1 MDNPKNP
8 ETPPGNTENSCHR
21 CGANIKPVYV
31 PFLRRHVIPACDCM
45 VAEYER
51 EETERKAR
59 EKQEH
64 IDRILSSTGLG
75 ERFKAC
81 TFDNWIPR
89 KGTSSAFNAAQKY
102 AEFLAENLKSGRG
115 YIMFGQPGNGKTH
128 LAAAIVN
135 VAARQGFTAIFE
147 RVPMLLAKIRAT
159 YNGGPVSEGQI
170 MKTLT
175 EADLLVLDDAGAEK
189 CTQWTE
195 PTLYT
200 IIDERYSRQKSLL
213 ITTNSSLD
221 ELEEKIGVRAM
232 DRVLEMCE
240 IVENQGTSFRKERA
254 RERARKANMN
264 TKGR

>member
-8 ETPPGNTENSCHR
+8 KTLQANTENSCYR

-31 PFLRRHVIPACDCM
+31 PFLHRYIIPACDCM

-51 EETERKAR
+51 EEAERQAR
-59 EKQEH
+59 EKQDH
-64 IDRILSSTGLG
+64 IDRILSSSGLG

-89 KGTSSAFNAAQKY
+89 KGTGRAFNAAQKY

-135 VAARQGFTAIFE
+135 VAARQGYTAIFE

-159 YNGGPVSEGQI
+159 YDGGPVSERQI

-189 CTQWTE
+189 CTEWTE

-200 IIDERYSRQKSLL
+200 IIDERYTNKKS
-213 ITTNSSLD
+213 IIVTTNAGLE
-221 ELEEKIGVRAM
+221 ELEQKIGFRAM
-232 DRVLEMCE
+232 DRLLEVCA
-240 IVENQGTSFRKERA
+240 IVENEGTSYRQEV
-254 RERARKANMN
+254 
-264 TKGR
+264 GR

>member
-8 ETPPGNTENSCHR
+8 KTLQANTENSCPR

-31 PFLRRHVIPACDCM
+31 PFLHRYIIPACDCM

-51 EETERKAR
+51 EEAERQAR
-59 EKQEH
+59 EKQDH
-64 IDRILSSTGLG
+64 IDRILSSSGLG

-81 TFDNWIPR
+81 TFGNWIPR
-89 KGTSSAFNAAQKY
+89 KGTGRAFNAAQKY

-159 YNGGPVSEGQI
+159 YSGGPVSEGQI

-189 CTQWTE
+189 CTEWTE

-200 IIDERYSRQKSLL
+200 IIDERYTNKRS
-213 ITTNSSLD
+213 IIVTTNAGLE
-221 ELEEKIGVRAM
+221 ELEQKIGFRAM
-232 DRVLEMCE
+232 DRLLEVCA
-240 IVENQGTSFRKERA
+240 IVENEGTSYRQEV
-254 RERARKANMN
+254 
-264 TKGR
+264 GR